1 MEGEL
6 LYRGYVH
13 SDTLSFDLYGYAPDE
28 SGAGFEV
35 TTATLADD
43 KRDLGELLRREQLIE
58 MGKWLDRN
66 VKIDRSNARLQRF
79 QLQQVLA
86 YERQT
91 DRVQA

>member
-1 MEGEL
+1 MDGQL

-35 TTATLADD
+35 VRATKPSDGWD
-43 KRDLGELLRREQLIE
+43 ITELLSREQLIE
-58 MGKWLDRN
+58 MGEWLDRN
-66 VKIDRSNARLQRF
+66 VQIDRSNARLHRF